1 MLSKKQTVSLF
12 LILGVSLLSC
22 LAIAV
27 PFGLEGLTADYFQIK
42 YVILPL
48 VLIGLGVLGA
58 IFRYANF
65 DRRNKF
71 VIGVA
76 NVPFVSGLIALL
88 FSGLLLVIRNASQL
102 SLNDQLIQITLYV
115 VGIGLMT
122 IYLALATNFFA
133 GLSAKTTVFVD
144 LLQIA
149 LFVIIYLDVKAFA
162 QGFVDQA
169 MEPISLPLFVS
180 IASIGVVLLV
190 LHLSSLIKAC
200 VRSDKYRVLNGRKLV
215 NDWFNFKDDVNKEAK
230 DELLYS
236 LKKFLL
242 DEYGINA
249 VVEVE
254 VPVEV
259 EKPVVKVIE
268 MPIFVDRVE
277 TVINEVAVEKVVEL
291 PIVDHAMIQRNQEL
305 EAENQKLREEH
316 LAVVEERI
324 RLAELEK
331 ALLAKEQE
339 LNSVV
344 KEAKEATEKAL
355 QAAELAENAAARE
368 PQEVAQ
374 PVEEAEV
381 QELKVEEHVAQLEAV
396 EEAEVVEVEKPV
408 IEKPK
413 KVLIPAY
420 EDVLRYA
427 KAIPNVEVK
436 EIKENSH
443 KLYLNKKMFLA
454 LQSTNNDYRIT
465 FLCELDEAIKLIVES
480 PKDFVKATSPKGENW
495 FKFIYRGSNEQYS
508 ESYIYDIVDR
518 SLEMLNVLEARKEE
532 AKKEARKAKAEAKA
546 REKENQ
552 KELAKKVEDN
562 KKVKEETSPEGLEE
576 TLERVV
582 KQATQEVIEQQEEK
596 ARIAAEK
603 EAEKARIAAEK
614 AAEKERIAQEKAAA
628 KEAEK
633 ARIAAE
639 KAAEKE
645 RIAQEKAAEK
655 ERIAQEKA
663 AAKEAEKARIAA
675 EKAAEKERLAKEKE
689 KEKLAQQKAKEK
701 EKAKLAQQK
710 AKEKEKAKLAAQ
722 KAKEKE
728 AAKKAKA
735 EQAEKAA

>member
-122 IYLALATNFFA
+122 LYLALATNFFA

-277 TVINEVAVEKVVEL
+277 TIINEVAVEKVVEL

-344 KEAKEATEKAL
+344 KEAKAATEKAL

-381 QELKVEEHVAQLEAV
+381 QELKVEEHVAQLEEVAKAV

-596 ARIAAEK
+596 ARVAAEK

-614 AAEKERIAQEKAAA
+614 
-628 KEAEK
+628 EAEK
-633 ARIAAE
+633 ARIAA
-639 KAAEKE
+639 
-645 RIAQEKAAEK
+645 EKAAEK

-710 AKEKEKAKLAAQ
+710 AKEKEKAKLVQQKAKEKEKAKLAAQ